1 MPNYEYKVLS
11 GSPTGLLL
19 MPYASEKSKHEIG
32 PGSYERK
39 LNELAQD
46 GWEVISSSTSAV
58 GSLLFLRP
66 VTTTILR
73 RERKSPER

>member
-1 MPNYEYKVLS
+1 
-11 GSPTGLLL
+11 
-19 MPYASEKSKHEIG
+19 MPYASEELKDEIA

-46 GWEVISSSTSAV
+46 GWEVIASSTSSV
-58 GSLLFLRP
+58 GSFLFTRP

-73 RERKSPER
+73 REKK